1 MSVTIYV
8 IELTEYVTNTP
19 KTTFFDVKKPS
30 IYLSANLISPQVT
43 NYQQHTEIQKNKHFF
58 NQRPISLKKRPYIGT

>member
-19 KTTFFDVKKPS
+19 KTIFFDVKTPF
-30 IYLSANLISPQVT
+30 IYLSANLNSP
-43 NYQQHTEIQKNKHFF
+43 
-58 NQRPISLKKRPYIGT
+58 

>member
-19 KTTFFDVKKPS
+19 KTTFFDVKTPY
-30 IYLSANLISPQVT
+30 ICLSTNLISSQIA
-43 NYQQHTEIQKNKHFF
+43 NY
-58 NQRPISLKKRPYIGT
+58 